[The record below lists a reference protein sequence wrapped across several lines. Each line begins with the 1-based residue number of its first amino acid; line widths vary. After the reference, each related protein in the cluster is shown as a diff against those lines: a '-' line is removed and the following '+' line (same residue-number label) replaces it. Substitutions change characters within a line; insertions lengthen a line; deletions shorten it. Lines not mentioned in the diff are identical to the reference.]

1 MKKPNH
7 KPSPDRKL
15 KDNKPAALSA
25 SDYGV
30 STYGERVAEVYDGWH
45 GARENIDAVVGFL
58 AALAGKGRALELG
71 IGTGRVAIGLAARGV
86 RVNGIDASPAMVAK
100 MRAKPGGDAIPV
112 TIADFA
118 GVPAKGQFSLVYV
131 VFNTFF
137 CLLSQDE
144 QVRCFTRAAKRLRPD
159 GAFLIEAFVPD
170 LTRFDRNQRVGVIH
184 IGGNETHLEL
194 ARHDPLNQRST
205 SQRLVISAK
214 EGLRLYPVQVRYGWP
229 SELDLMA
236 RIAGMR
242 LRERWAGW
250 NREPFTA
257 ASQSHVSV
265 YELNRA
271 YPRIP

>member
-1 MKKPNH
+1 MPNAT
-7 KPSPDRKL
+7 KDR
-15 KDNKPAALSA
+15 KPAAIPP
-25 SDYGV
+25 SDYGA
-30 STYGERVAEVYDGWH
+30 STYGDRAAEVYDEWH
-45 GARENIDAVVGFL
+45 GAPGTTPGNTEAAVEFL

-71 IGTGRVAIGLAARGV
+71 IGTGRIAIPLAARGV
-86 RVNGIDASPAMVAK
+86 RVSGIDASPAMVAK
-100 MRAKPGGDAIPV
+100 LRARPGGESIAV

-118 GVPAKGQFSLVYV
+118 GVPAKGQFSLIYV

-144 QVRCFTRAAKRLRPD
+144 QVRCFTRVAKRLRPD

-170 LTRFDRNQRVGVIH
+170 LTRFDRNQRISVIRT
-184 IGGNETHLEL
+184 GSDEAHLEL
-194 ARHDPLNQRST
+194 TNHDLLNQKSI
-205 SQRLVISAK
+205 SQRLVISVK
-214 EGLRLYPVQVRYGWP
+214 EGLKLYPIQVRYCWP

-257 ASQSHVSV
+257 ASQAHVSV
-265 YELNRA
+265 YEL
-271 YPRIP
+271 IG